1 MGEISGGEWLLI
13 GCAIVLAAGLLD
25 AATKWARK
33 QYTPGDRSPEL
44 PTLPERRYA
53 PLHRGGPV
61 MIRNPRRLT
70 DVSERIDDRELRVAF
85 LAVRLYAETHPR
97 PAQVT
102 QQQAAEMLGMTR
114 RTVHNYIRTG
124 RLKLNSCGHLPIEA
138 IDAIRAPNG

>member
-1 MGEISGGEWLLI
+1 
-13 GCAIVLAAGLLD
+13 
-25 AATKWARK
+25 
-33 QYTPGDRSPEL
+33 
-44 PTLPERRYA
+44 
-53 PLHRGGPV
+53 

-102 QQQAAEMLGMTR
+102 QQQAAEMLGVTR
-114 RTVHNYIRTG
+114 RTVHNYICTG